1 MTRRSARSGSGIAA
15 CLAVITALLPLTTLL
30 LPSWLLPASASV
42 LAITVLGALRRRFH
56 AAWALVAQ
64 LLALVVITWWAFSPH
79 VLIGGLLPSGA
90 GWQLLDVLGAAGDEL
105 ITGIAPMEVGE
116 PLAFVLIVAAALIA
130 IFVDQVAVALRMPIV
145 AMLPLVCVFIA
156 PQLAVPR
163 GHHLLFAIPFV
174 LALLALVALS
184 GSAERQAERDRT
196 GAGAATVVIAVLV
209 SVVAVVVAPMV
220 PVLPSADSGILA
232 KGSSVNVSINLGNDL
247 RTASTDEV
255 LRVRTEQIGAPY
267 LRLAT
272 NTLFDEDGWHIDGG
286 PSGPLEE
293 GFAEVSPS
301 GLVGEIESEQARTWV
316 SDVELDAEYLPVPA
330 NAVDVRGAGPGWLA
344 MRDSRTVRSA
354 SGSSRGARYE
364 ATAVTLS
371 PSREQLEA
379 SPWVSSSQSA
389 TAELPGASLRVE
401 GSVFNGAIGDAARE
415 VTADD
420 HTPYEAALSL
430 QSWLRGP
437 DFEYSLETP
446 VEEGFDGS
454 DAEATE
460 QFLVTREGY
469 CVHFASTFALMARS
483 VGIPTRIAIGYLPGT
498 TTNDR
503 VGDLPVYSVTADRLH
518 AWPEVYL
525 VGIGWVPFEPTPSIA
540 QAQSVVAPSG
550 SAGVGAEEPEVE
562 RTEAPR
568 AEETATPTPTP
579 TATASPSSG
588 SDRSSA
594 VALAARIV
602 QILGIALAAALVLTA
617 AALARLTLG
626 RVRLRAAA
634 RGDVAAAWRE
644 ARAIAIDAG
653 LPLAPSESPRAIG
666 SVLIAAGADA
676 DATRALTAA
685 VEEASFSAAPADPGD
700 LSAPLRAVA
709 RGLRPDGAGARVRR
723 ALLPRSLWTQR

>member
-1 MTRRSARSGSGIAA
+1 MTRRSARPGAGIAA
-15 CLAVITALLPLTTLL
+15 FLAVITALLPLTTLL
-30 LPSWLLPASASV
+30 LPSWLLPVSAAV
-42 LAITVLGALRRRFH
+42 LAITVLGALGRRFH
-56 AAWALVAQ
+56 AAWALIAQ
-64 LLALVVITWWAFSPH
+64 TLALVVVTWWAFFPH

-90 GWQLLDVLGAAGDEL
+90 GWQLLDVLGAAGEEL
-105 ITGIAPMEVGE
+105 ITGIAPMEVGA
-116 PLAFVLIVAAALIA
+116 PLTFVLIVAATLIA

-145 AMLPLVCVFIA
+145 ATLPLVGVFVA

-163 GHHLLFAIPFV
+163 GNHLLFAIPFV
-174 LALLALVALS
+174 IALLALIALG

-209 SVVAVVVAPMV
+209 SVVAVVVAPLV

-232 KGSSVNVSINLGNDL
+232 RGSSVNVSIDLGNDL

-293 GFAEVSPS
+293 GFAEVTPS
-301 GLVGEIESEQARTWV
+301 GLVGEIESEQTRTWV
-316 SDVELDAEYLPVPA
+316 SDVELEAEYLPVPA
-330 NAVDVRGAGPGWLA
+330 HAIEVRGMGPGWLA

-354 SGSSRGARYE
+354 SGSSQGVRYVT
-364 ATAVTLS
+364 TAVTLS
-371 PSREQLEA
+371 PSREQLDA
-379 SPWVSSSQSA
+379 SPWVSSSQRA

-401 GSVFNGAIGDAARE
+401 GSVFNGAIGDTARE

-420 HTPYEAALSL
+420 RTPYEAALSL

-483 VGIPTRIAIGYLPGT
+483 VGIPTRVAIGYLPGT
-498 TTNDR
+498 TTNER
-503 VGDLPVYSVTADRLH
+503 VDDLPVYSVTADRLH
-518 AWPEVYL
+518 AWPEVHL

-540 QAQSVVAPSG
+540 QAQSVVAPAG
-550 SAGVGAEEPEVE
+550 SAGAGAEQPEVE
-562 RTEAPR
+562 RTQAPR
-568 AEETATPTPTP
+568 DEETAAPTPTP
-579 TATASPSSG
+579 TVTESPSNGRDRSG
-588 SDRSSA
+588 SAA
-594 VALAARIV
+594 VAARTLQVLA
-602 QILGIALAAALVLTA
+602 LALAAALILTA
-617 AALARLTLG
+617 PALTRMMIRRIRLQ
-626 RVRLRAAA
+626 AAA

-644 ARAIAIDAG
+644 ARAIAIDARV
-653 LPLAPSESPRAIG
+653 PLAPSDSPRAIG
-666 SVLIAAGADA
+666 SAIVAAGADA
-676 DATRALTAA
+676 DAARALTAA
-685 VEEASFSAAPADPGD
+685 VEEALFSAEPADPGD
-700 LSAPLRAVA
+700 LSVPLRVVG
-709 RGLRPDGAGARVRR
+709 RGLRPDGPWAGVRR
-723 ALLPRSLWTQR
+723 ALLPRSLWKRK